1 MLLLNLKGGRGWR
14 GKEQGKGGQI
24 KQTRGEE
31 REATKSHH
39 SILSKVTERLNQ
51 VKYIAQDPT
60 AT

>member
-1 MLLLNLKGGRGWR
+1 MGGGGEERNKGGGE
-14 GKEQGKGGQI
+14 K

-39 SILSKVTERLNQ
+39 SILPKVTERLNQ